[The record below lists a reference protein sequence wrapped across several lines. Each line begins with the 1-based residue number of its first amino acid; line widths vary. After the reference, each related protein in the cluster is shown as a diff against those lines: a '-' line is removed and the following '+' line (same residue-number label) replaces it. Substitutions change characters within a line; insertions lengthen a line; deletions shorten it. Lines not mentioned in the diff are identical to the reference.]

1 VEIFVPGRGQYQNIG
16 DVLLRRHLLDWLR
29 RCGRLHV
36 YVGRSPAGY
45 DAGLG
50 LTAEDVRYRSFITW
64 YAAGLASAARGQASY
79 VFKPGEI
86 QLTLIGMKEHL
97 SMLPLLVLIRAR
109 GGAAARAGAGSRN
122 FSALP
127 RMLIGP
133 SIALSNLSLWRDA
146 ETARYLGGGVM
157 PDLGFGE
164 GNADLAA
171 SDVSGRDVLVVS
183 MRSDLGDRPDPPQYW
198 LAAVRQFAERH
209 GLMIWTATQVHV
221 DDERSGRLA
230 SALGGQSL
238 RWDGVGHDEQEA
250 RLRTLYRRAAM
261 VVSDRLHVLIAAL
274 TEGAVPA
281 GLLLDASDKVAR
293 HFAAAGIYDVSFPSA
308 GLGTDDLVSRLEGL
322 LQRRAILLEQL
333 DQARAQLERAG
344 VRVAETLG
352 AARAAVPAA
361 AAPAA
366 TTTAA
371 ARAAT
376 ATTTATA
383 AAQAATTTGAKTSTA
398 TGEGAIPDVFAPG
411 TPIGAVMAQGGSD
424 S

>member
-1 VEIFVPGRGQYQNIG
+1 MPGRGQYQNIG

-45 DAGLG
+45 DEGLG
-50 LTAEDVRYRSFITW
+50 LSAEDVRYRSFITW
-64 YAAGLASAARGQASY
+64 YAAGLAGAARGQASY

-97 SMLPLLVLIRAR
+97 SMLPLLALIRAR
-109 GGAAARAGAGSRN
+109 GGAVARAGVGSRN

-127 RMLIGP
+127 RMLIRP

-164 GNADLAA
+164 GAVDLAA
-171 SDVSGRDVLVVS
+171 SDVSGRNVLVVS
-183 MRSDLGDRPDPPQYW
+183 MRSDLGDRPDPPGEW
-198 LAAVRQFAERH
+198 LAAIRQFAERR
-209 GLMIWTATQVHV
+209 GWAIWTATQVQV

-230 SALGGQSL
+230 SALGGDSL

-250 RLRTLYRRAAM
+250 RLRALYRRAAI

-322 LQRRAILLEQL
+322 LQRRSILLEQL
-333 DQARAQLERAG
+333 DQARVVLEHAG
-344 VRVAETLG
+344 VQVAGTLG
-352 AARAAVPAA
+352 APAA
-361 AAPAA
+361 ATPAA
-366 TTTAA
+366 TTT
-371 ARAAT
+371 T
-376 ATTTATA
+376 TA
-383 AAQAATTTGAKTSTA
+383 AATSAKTSTT
-398 TGEGAIPDVFAPG
+398 TGESAIPDVFEPAP
-411 TPIGAVMAQGGSD
+411 PIGAVFAQGGSD